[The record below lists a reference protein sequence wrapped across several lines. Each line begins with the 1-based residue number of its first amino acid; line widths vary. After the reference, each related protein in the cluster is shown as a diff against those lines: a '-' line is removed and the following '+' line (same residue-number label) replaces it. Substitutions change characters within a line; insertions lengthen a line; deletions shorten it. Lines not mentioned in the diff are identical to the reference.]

1 MRKDVRRLQHLARL
15 RLDLKLN
22 ALRRETE
29 AAETLRSEMRHLAD
43 RALLARREDERLG
56 ERHAVWVRQRM
67 ETLNLELANRLGR
80 IEEARESATRAF
92 GQEDALSLLAA
103 KGK

>member
-1 MRKDVRRLQHLARL
+1 MKKDVVGLEHLAGL

-43 RALLARREDERLG
+43 SALLARRDDQRLG
-56 ERHAVWVRQRM
+56 ESHAVWVRQRLDK
-67 ETLNLELANRLGR
+67 LNMELANRLVR

-92 GQEDALSLLAA
+92 GQKDGLSRLAA
-103 KGK
+103 KDK